1 MPSNERD
8 SGADDFGAPHENTRR
23 EPHVEASPQPNVSA
37 ESVEIVTWE
46 THHRPGTGGLWRRY
60 PLSRADWVIA
70 ALLLLTAF
78 AVRWPF
84 IARGETLLHNDEAI
98 VGIMAQD
105 IADGSHYPIYFYGQ
119 RYMGALEAYVI
130 AAASP
135 LFADPIHALRFGPA
149 CFFALMVFVQYLM
162 LARWFGRFAA
172 VVGAAVLL
180 CAPPMIMQW
189 TISARGGYVEILLWG
204 SMLLWAYSEWFV
216 PPTPIRRRAWHRLA
230 FGLLLGSGMWIN
242 PSIVLFVLPI
252 ALHALMNRPL
262 AALNNSG
269 LPGPALNGLRRKANL
284 ATLPIL
290 AIAAV
295 LLLNLTWATWVQDG
309 RVHSLLLLG
318 TLPKPVAAGLLVVA
332 GTVFSVFIAKRTPIV
347 AYIRE
352 FAQANALIIVGMLIG
367 AAPAALYSIQAA
379 VGLRQMDP
387 SLPLGF
393 RPLWLIGEPLLYL
406 LHGLPLLFGADAQSF
421 LALVNVGRD
430 ATVRP
435 LSIPEAGIVSACNW
449 LVLGS
454 LVTCAAILL
463 LAYRRDWLKL
473 LRCEAVNHAPIV
485 LLAIGAAVSVGLYL
499 LGGCTFDF
507 TTIRY
512 LVPLFVFVPGLLAA
526 VVASGWRSRAA
537 IFAPIVVCLAW
548 GVGQFVMLGQLGA
561 PHPLRKLADALEAR
575 SIDPA
580 TAEILDAHLLSY
592 MTRQKCKTL
601 EYRAFWPRLSHYR
614 EQIDETAPMDYIVR
628 TGEMDRAE
636 DWLAGGWPGK
646 CPVETKR
653 FLWPR
658 LRHILNNEPDR
669 VLLREPLPD
678 GYERIRLAR
687 PLPLLDVGGS

>member
-8 SGADDFGAPHENTRR
+8 SSADDFGASHDGQ
-23 EPHVEASPQPNVSA
+23 HVDASPLCNVSA
-37 ESVEIVTWE
+37 ESVELVTWE
-46 THHRPGTGGLWRRY
+46 THHRPAVRSLWRRR
-60 PLSRADWVIA
+60 PLNRIDFAIA
-70 ALLLLTAF
+70 ALLLLAAF

-105 IADGSHYPIYFYGQ
+105 IAEGTHYPIYFYGQ

-130 AAASP
+130 AAVSP
-135 LFADPIHALRFGPA
+135 LFTDPIHALRFGPA

-162 LARWFGRFAA
+162 LARWFGRLAA
-172 VVGAAVLL
+172 IVGAAVLL

-204 SMLLWAYSEWFV
+204 SALLWAYSEWFV
-216 PPTPIRRRAWHRLA
+216 PPLPAQRHNRHKLA
-230 FGLLLGSGMWIN
+230 FGLLIGSGMWIN

-252 ALHALMNRPL
+252 ALHDLMNRPL
-262 AALNNSG
+262 DAVCR
-269 LPGPALNGLRRKANL
+269 LNGIGDAAASLRRRANL
-284 ATLPIL
+284 AALPLL
-290 AIAAV
+290 ALAAV
-295 LLLNLTWATWVQDG
+295 LLLNLTWATWVDDG

-318 TLPKPVAAGLLVVA
+318 LLPKPIAAGTLAVVA
-332 GTVFSVFIAKRTPIV
+332 GACVLMLVRRTSLVASVR
-347 AYIRE
+347 RL
-352 FAQANALIIVGMLIG
+352 AQTNAPLILGMLIG
-367 AAPAALYSIQAA
+367 AAPAAVYSIQAA
-379 VGLRQMDP
+379 FGLRTMDP

-406 LHGLPLLFGADAQSF
+406 LQGLPLLFGADAQSF
-421 LALVNVGRD
+421 LSLVNVGRD
-430 ATVRP
+430 ASVEP
-435 LSIPEAGIVSACNW
+435 LGIVAAGLVSAANW

-454 LVTCAAILL
+454 LATCLAILL
-463 LAYRRDWLKL
+463 LAYRRDWQRL
-473 LRCEAVNHAPIV
+473 LRCEPANHGPAV
-485 LLAIGAAVSVGLYL
+485 LLAVGAATTIGLYL

-512 LVPLFVFVPGLLAA
+512 LVPLFVFVPGLFAA
-526 VVASGWRSRAA
+526 VVASGWRGRAA
-537 IFAPIVVCLAW
+537 IAAPIVVCLAW
-548 GVGQFVMLGQLGA
+548 AIGQFAMLGQLGA
-561 PHPLRKLADALEAR
+561 PHPLRKPATAMQKG

-592 MTRQKCKTL
+592 LTRQECRTL

-614 EQIDETAPMDYIVR
+614 GEINENAPMDYIVR
-628 TGEMDRAE
+628 AGEMDRVQ
-636 DWLAGGWPGK
+636 DWLDGGWPGK

-658 LRHILNNEPDR
+658 LRYILNNDPDR
-669 VLLREPLPD
+669 VLLREALPD

-687 PLPLLDVGGS
+687 PLPSLNVEGS